1 MKPKDIDTLRQRLQ
15 VYKLPDEQ
23 WHWETGD
30 YCSEDGHPT
39 PEAAEAD
46 FEAQIAFLVME
57 RQSNID
63 LLRQQLQIYEIP
75 GYGWSWEAGDYCAES
90 VLPSPAAAEADFEDQ
105 IMALMQ

>member
-1 MKPKDIDTLRQRLQ
+1 MKPKDIDTLRQKLQ
-15 VYKLPDEQ
+15 VYKLLDEQ

-39 PEAAEAD
+39 PEAAAAD

-75 GYGWSWEAGDYCAES
+75 GYGWSWEAGEYCSEDGH
-90 VLPSPAAAEADFEDQ
+90 PSPEAAAADFEDL